1 MIEAILKVL
10 VLPPASLLLLYGAGL
25 LAGRRWQRAG
35 AWLRHGAVAVL
46 FILSTGAGA
55 WLLARPLEALEAPMA
70 RVPPGAQAIVVLT
83 AGRIKHNP
91 EYGSA
96 AMPDFVALGRMT
108 YAARLAH
115 ASGLPLLVTGGTLSK
130 APDDEPLA
138 FGMRRVFLESF
149 ALPVRWTEA
158 VSRTTA
164 ENASLSAPILQ
175 RDGVRHIVLVTD
187 AMHMR
192 RARRQFEQA
201 GLQVTCAPTLFT
213 ASGDITMSDLIPTA
227 EHLRRSYYAVYEWL
241 ALGRDLVS
249 GR

>member
-70 RVPPGAQAIVVLT
+70 RVPPAAQAIVVLT

-138 FGMRRVFLESF
+138 FGMRRVFLE
-149 ALPVRWTEA
+149 
-158 VSRTTA
+158 
-164 ENASLSAPILQ
+164 ASPCQCAGP
-175 RDGVRHIVLVTD
+175 RPF
-187 AMHMR
+187 
-192 RARRQFEQA
+192 RARPLKTPAFLRPSCNA
-201 GLQVTCAPTLFT
+201 TACATSCSSPMPCTCAAPV
-213 ASGDITMSDLIPTA
+213 ASSSRPA
-227 EHLRRSYYAVYEWL
+227 CK
-241 ALGRDLVS
+241 
-249 GR
+249 